1 MVPILSARY
10 AAGIGL
16 AAEHNIIMEAIHEL
30 WSGDV
35 AMGESGASRMGRVG
49 DVQPTVVPAAAV
61 IKVALRAVTYSL
73 HLRLAIVGVVVH
85 SRN

>member
-1 MVPILSARY
+1 
-10 AAGIGL
+10 
-16 AAEHNIIMEAIHEL
+16 MEAIHEL

-61 IKVALRAVTYSL
+61 IKVAGKFQL
-73 HLRLAIVGVVVH
+73 G
-85 SRN
+85 N